1 MCDGSILQCTISS
14 SFDTV
19 IKYMTFSHYA
29 IPPSQKKQKQKTD
42 HHASFLLPATVN
54 PSALKDERKSAI
66 N

>member
-29 IPPSQKKQKQKTD
+29 IPPSQQKKNNKKQIIT
-42 HHASFLLPATVN
+42 LLFFYP
-54 PSALKDERKSAI
+54 LQ
-66 N
+66 